1 MEKKIPKFTDDLHK
15 DLKTYINKQ
24 KDWFL
29 MSDLKKELFGRT
41 DYGGRAF
48 KRKLVK
54 VFNLKFKKEGGKIYM
69 ARK

>member
-1 MEKKIPKFTDDLHK
+1 MYKFNDDLHK
-15 DLKTYINKQ
+15 KLKNFINKQ

-48 KRKLVK
+48 KRKLVN
-54 VFNLKFKKEGGKIYM
+54 VFNLKFKKEGGKVYM
-69 ARK
+69 TRK